1 MPRSSRSTRNRPLPL
16 QIKGNGRHTEKLE
29 HLKAHI
35 RQLEG
40 FNGAFATEKRKVIP
54 FGIEK
59 IDSRLP
65 GGGLQRG
72 ALHEIFA
79 ADVGIAT
86 AFCALLA
93 GRLVKE
99 SQNQS
104 ILWCERPRTL
114 DAGILYGPAFLQF
127 GVNPEKLILV
137 KARRDQDVLWAM
149 EESLQC
155 NQISAVVG
163 ELTNISLTASRRL
176 QLAAESVGV
185 TAFILRPKSDK
196 PPPSAATTRWRL
208 GTVSH
213 EQDLNTTLGSA
224 KKNYNLKANIPGLG
238 SSRWKADMLR
248 CRGGTSSNWMMEWKN
263 ETGDFSVAT
272 ELRDRSFMSHT
283 TRLA

>member
-1 MPRSSRSTRNRPLPL
+1 MPRSSRSARNRTFPP
-16 QIKGNGRHTEKLE
+16 QVKENGRHITKLE
-29 HLKAHI
+29 HLKDHI

-40 FNGAFATEKRKVIP
+40 LNGTFSTAKRKVVP
-54 FGIEK
+54 LGIEK

-99 SQNQS
+99 AKNQS

-114 DAGILYGPAFLQF
+114 DMGILYGPAFLQF
-127 GVNPEKLILV
+127 GINPEKLILV
-137 KARRDQDVLWAM
+137 KARRDKDVLWAM
-149 EESLQC
+149 EEGLQC
-155 NQISAVVG
+155 NKISAVVG

-185 TAFILRPKSDK
+185 TAFVLRPKSNK
-196 PPPSAATTRWRL
+196 PPPSAATTRWQL
-208 GTVSH
+208 GAVSH
-213 EQDLNTTLGSA
+213 EQDLDSTLGPA
-224 KKNYNLKANIPGLG
+224 KKNYNLEENIPGLG

-248 CRGGTSSNWMMEWKN
+248 CRGGTSANWMMEWKN

-272 ELRDRSFMSHT
+272 KLRDRSFMSHT
-283 TRLA
+283 ARLA